1 VFQIDAFGSALGAVV
16 TNFDATAEDT
26 VEVVDDDVDD
36 AENVISSAL
45 ASAATLGDN
54 DLTVIDMTVGA
65 AGQLLT
71 GGSEAIA
78 DFTDMADVEAYLD
91 EAFAVGGED
100 EAVIILNDGTNS
112 YAYRF
117 LEADTTTTMDA
128 DELTLIATFNDAII
142 LSGDTSVVT

>member
-1 VFQIDAFGSALGAVV
+1 MGAVI
-16 TNFDATAEDT
+16 TNFDANAEDT
-26 VEVVDDDVDD
+26 VQVVDDDVDN

-45 ASAATLGDN
+45 TSAAALGDN

-65 AGQLLT
+65 AGQLLA

-78 DFTDMADVEAYLD
+78 DFTDMTDVEAYLD
-91 EAFAVGGED
+91 EAFTVAASD

-117 LEADTTTTMDA
+117 LEVDTTTSMDA
-128 DELTLIATFNDAII
+128 DELTLIATFNNAIV